1 MISRVYLKDFLSFN
15 EIDLEFD
22 KGLVVFTGP
31 SGAGK
36 SILMESILSLF
47 GIEDAKAKL
56 GEVVIQS
63 SIKDEDF
70 DIDIDD
76 EIVIKEI
83 KKDKTRYLLN
93 NQTISKKGFK
103 VFLLP

>member
-1 MISRVYLKDFLSFN
+1 MINRIFIKDFLSFD
-15 EIDLEFD
+15 EVDLEFD

-47 GIEDAKAKL
+47 AIKEAKAKL
-56 GEVVIQS
+56 AEVVLYS
-63 SIKDEDF
+63 SINDEDF
-70 DIDIDD
+70 DISKND

-83 KKDKTRYLLN
+83 RKDKTRYLLN
-93 NQTISKKGFK
+93 NQTISKKK
-103 VFLLP
+103 IT